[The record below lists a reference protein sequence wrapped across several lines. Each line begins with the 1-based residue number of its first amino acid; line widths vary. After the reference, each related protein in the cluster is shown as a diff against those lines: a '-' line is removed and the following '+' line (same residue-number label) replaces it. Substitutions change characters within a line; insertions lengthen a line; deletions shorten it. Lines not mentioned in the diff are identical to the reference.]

1 VNLLFNNKYHMKRI
15 FTLLLVVL
23 SLTGCATVKG
33 LVPSFWD
40 DNQSRSIID
49 VRLAVDR
56 LDCEQP
62 HLAQVL
68 KIHNDIRW
76 FELYSESKG
85 WRQADVLRLTA
96 PLKESTQDFV
106 RRSEDKQGSQAYCEI
121 KKKLLAKQA
130 ATAAEAVLG
139 RF

>member
-1 VNLLFNNKYHMKRI
+1 MKRI

-33 LVPSFWD
+33 WVPSFWD
-40 DNQSRSIID
+40 DNQSYAIVD
-49 VRLAVDR
+49 VRLQVEK
-56 LDCEQP
+56 LDCSKP
-62 HLAQVL
+62 HLPQVQPIADKL
-68 KIHNDIRW
+68 RW

-85 WRQADVLRLTA
+85 WQQADVLRLTA

>member
-1 VNLLFNNKYHMKRI
+1 MKRI
-15 FTLLLVVL
+15 FTTLLVIL

-56 LDCEQP
+56 LNCEQP
-62 HLAQVL
+62 QLPQVAVIKDNL
-68 KIHNDIRW
+68 RW

-85 WRQADVLRLTA
+85 WQQADVLRLTA
-96 PLKESTQDFV
+96 PMKESVNDFYK
-106 RRSEDKQGSQAYCEI
+106 RSEDKQGSQAYCEI
-121 KKKLLAKQA
+121 KKKLLVKQA